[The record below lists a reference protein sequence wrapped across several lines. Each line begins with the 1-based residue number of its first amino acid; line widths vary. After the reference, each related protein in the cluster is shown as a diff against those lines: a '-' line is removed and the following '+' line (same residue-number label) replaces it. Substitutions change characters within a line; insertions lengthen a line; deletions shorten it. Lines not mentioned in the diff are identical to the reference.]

1 MRIIRVLEYFVV
13 KLKVLHLKKCLFFL
27 DIYFVISDVIM
38 SSFIIIMIVL
48 IHALIRQNKKLI
60 PI

>member
-27 DIYFVISDVIM
+27 DIHFVISDVKM
-38 SSFIIIMIVL
+38 SSFIIIMIAF